1 MSLRFEREGAVAKL
15 TLDRP
20 RVGNAI
26 NVPLA
31 RALMEAA
38 IECDENHAIRS
49 VLLTGAGRLF
59 CSGGDVGE
67 FAAASDSVAP
77 LLKELT
83 AYLHMAIAR
92 FARMGKPLVTAINGP
107 AAGAGMS
114 LAILGDIAIAA
125 ETAHF
130 TMAYTTVGLSPDGGS
145 TWLLPR
151 LVGLRRAQEMIM
163 TNPRITAADAVTL
176 GLITRQV
183 ADSLLMDE
191 ASTIANQLANG
202 PTFAFGKTR
211 NLLLQSFHS
220 SFETQMEEEARAIA
234 ESGKSR
240 AGQEGIR
247 AFLEKRTPEFG
258 NQ

>member
-1 MSLRFEREGAVAKL
+1 MSLRFERDGAVATL

-20 RVGNAI
+20 QVGNAI
-26 NVPLA
+26 DVPLA

-38 IECDENHAIRS
+38 IECDEDDAIRS

-67 FAAASDSVAP
+67 FASAADSVAS

-107 AAGAGMS
+107 AAG
-114 LAILGDIAIAA
+114 
-125 ETAHF
+125 
-130 TMAYTTVGLSPDGGS
+130 V
-145 TWLLPR
+145 
-151 LVGLRRAQEMIM
+151 
-163 TNPRITAADAVTL
+163 
-176 GLITRQV
+176 
-183 ADSLLMDE
+183 
-191 ASTIANQLANG
+191 
-202 PTFAFGKTR
+202 
-211 NLLLQSFHS
+211 QSFHS
-220 SFETQMEEEARAIA
+220 SFETQMEAEARAIA

>member
-1 MSLRFEREGAVAKL
+1 MSLRFERDGGVATL

-20 RVGNAI
+20 QVGNAI

-38 IECDENHAIRS
+38 IECDEDDAIRS

-67 FAAASDSVAP
+67 FASAADSVAS

-92 FARMGKPLVTAINGP
+92 LARMGKPLVTAVNGA
-107 AAGAGMS
+107 AAGAGLS
-114 LAILGDIAIAA
+114 LAILGDIVLAA

-130 TMAYTTVGLSPDGGS
+130 TVAYSAVGLSPDGGS

-151 LVGLRRAQEMIM
+151 LIGLRRAQEMIM
-163 TNPRITAADAVTL
+163 TNRRISSADAATL
-176 GLITRQV
+176 GLITRPV
-183 ADSLLMDE
+183 ADGLLMDE
-191 ASTIANQLANG
+191 ASTIANQLADG
-202 PTFAFGKTR
+202 PTFALGKTR

-220 SFETQMEEEARAIA
+220 SFETQMEAEARAIA
-234 ESGKSR
+234 ESGRSP

-247 AFLEKRTPEFG
+247 AFLAKRKPEFG
-258 NQ
+258 KQ